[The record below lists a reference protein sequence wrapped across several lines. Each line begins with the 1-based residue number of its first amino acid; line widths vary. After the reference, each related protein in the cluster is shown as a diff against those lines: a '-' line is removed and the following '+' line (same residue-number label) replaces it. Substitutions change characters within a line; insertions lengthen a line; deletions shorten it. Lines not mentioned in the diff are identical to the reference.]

1 MAATDRDSGPT
12 RHESDPAEA
21 TVPGPIARVDRRPAA
36 ARDWYDRLSRWY
48 DLVADPFEA
57 PARAAGLDLLAPEA
71 GERIL
76 DVGCGT
82 GSALVRMA
90 RDVAPDGTAIGL
102 NVADGMCH
110 TSQRELETAGSDS
123 GTVIAGDATLAPF
136 RNGAFDAVF
145 ASFVLELFDTPSIP
159 DVLAE
164 WRRILAAG
172 GLPWGASITPPA
184 RRPPGSSRRRRP
196 ARRRSSRYQPRV
208 RTPCSRR
215 PSRAR
220 RHRCRPAGR
229 CGGPPRSVTR
239 SNG

>member
-12 RHESDPAEA
+12 RHASDPAEA
-21 TVPGPIARVDRRPAA
+21 VVPGPIARVDRPPAA

-57 PARAAGLDLLAPEA
+57 PARAAGLGLLAPVA

-82 GSALVRMA
+82 GSALVRIA

-102 NVADGMCH
+102 DVADGMCH
-110 TSQRELETAGSDS
+110 ASKRALEGAGCDS
-123 GTVIAGDATLAPF
+123 GTVIAGDATLTPF

-159 DVLAE
+159 AVLAE
-164 WRRILAAG
+164 WRRILAADG
-172 GLPWGASITPPA
+172 RLCVVAL
-184 RRPPGSSRRRRP
+184 SRRSPGLATRTYETLHDRLP
-196 ARRRSSRYQPRV
+196 RYLD
-208 RTPCSRR
+208 
-215 PSRAR
+215 
-220 RHRCRPAGR
+220 CRPIYLRDTLVESGFEVRAER
-229 CGGPPRSVTR
+229 EAAVWRLPVEIVHCEPA
-239 SNG
+239 